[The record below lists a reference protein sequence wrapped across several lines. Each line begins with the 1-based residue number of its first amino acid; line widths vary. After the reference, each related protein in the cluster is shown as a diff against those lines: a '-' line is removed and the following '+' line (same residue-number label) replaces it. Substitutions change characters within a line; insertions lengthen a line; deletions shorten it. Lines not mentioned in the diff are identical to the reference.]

1 MRSPLSKG
9 LKLTLFPIC
18 GLGLIYIVLIIH
30 ILFWISSH
38 GWGVG
43 RVFGLVFLFVF
54 VLFPFVHDPC
64 TLGFFFFLY
73 NICFLLIKKKKL
85 KSLDFFFVFDR

>member
-1 MRSPLSKG
+1 MGKKRKKNCALEIGWCSRMRSPLSKG

-18 GLGLIYIVLIIH
+18 GLGLICIVLIIH

-43 RVFGLVFLFVF
+43 RVFGLVF

-64 TLGFFFFLY
+64 TLGFFFFF
-73 NICFLLIKKKKL
+73 FLIFA
-85 KSLDFFFVFDR
+85 SY